1 MLGQTLRQRLV
12 VALMD
17 GLGMDYYEKS
27 PMPVLKGMAQQ
38 GFFRPVRAVSP
49 TVTKVNNVSVC
60 CGAWPDEHGIAAN
73 AYYDPATGQAVYMN
87 AEDLIRTGTI
97 FQWARRQGT
106 QGVLLTSKRKT
117 AELFHQDTLMAIA
130 AESPPEGFKERYGA
144 PPDIYS
150 GDINVWLWRIAIDLL
165 WHNPGIEVIY
175 VHTTDYPM
183 HTWRPEEEGSLDHL
197 SALDALLGEAK
208 KAAAGRRLFHHRR
221 PRHERQEALLGPDTG
236 LRRARLTAAFCLVA
250 GARLLHQAPP
260 ELRRLGLGLASG
272 PWRPGR
278 SAPAH
283 RGPGRGRR
291 SHHPGGGRRQ
301 VPPSP

>member
-1 MLGQTLRQRLV
+1 MLMETSTLRQRLV

-27 PMPVLKGMAQQ
+27 PMPVLKGMAHQ

-49 TVTKVNNVSVC
+49 TVTNVNNVSVC

-73 AYYDPATGQAVYMN
+73 SYYDPATGQAVYMN
-87 AEDLIRTGTI
+87 AADLIRTDTI
-97 FQWARRQGT
+97 FRWARQQGT

-130 AESPPEGFKERYGA
+130 AESPPEGFIERYGA

-208 KAAAGRRLFHHRR
+208 KPRRTPPFSS
-221 PRHERQEALLGPDTG
+221 PPT
-236 LRRARLTAAFCLVA
+236 TA
-250 GARLLHQAPP
+250 
-260 ELRRLGLGLASG
+260 
-272 PWRPGR
+272 
-278 SAPAH
+278 
-283 RGPGRGRR
+283 
-291 SHHPGGGRRQ
+291 
-301 VPPSP
+301 